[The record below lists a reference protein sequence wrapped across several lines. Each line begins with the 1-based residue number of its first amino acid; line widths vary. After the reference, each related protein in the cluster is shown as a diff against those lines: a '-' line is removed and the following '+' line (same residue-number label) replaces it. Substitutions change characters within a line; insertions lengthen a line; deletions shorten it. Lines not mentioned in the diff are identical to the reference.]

1 MVGVAQNGW
10 GKLAFSVEGGTV
22 RFVVSLVLFAVATV
36 MMAAG
41 MLIHSVFLPPAT
53 MTQSITIDDP
63 APITVIDTTSLNR
76 ISSTQTVSV
85 LGGASGT
92 IYVNNE
98 NAAPTVT
105 QAESERIVMAWG
117 RQGDV
122 KAFIGNVSYQ
132 EVSARGEEGTLSSKK
147 IIGTEV
153 STPDPA
159 GSDLWVEEFVAEQYL
174 SRDVTA
180 PRANYIVIATDGAL
194 PAPTK
199 VTITYKMDI
208 DHSVPTNLFYGG
220 ILIAL
225 VGGVFYYL
233 GWLTD
238 RRKHRHRQ
246 GRMPRRPRPPRWRPD
261 RNALAPRR
269 RGRRGR
275 RALPFIAIGVALPV
289 VLSGCSAFPSPIVE
303 PIPVTPVS
311 ARGVAV
317 TAQQFDRI
325 LSRVRETLATA
336 DEQRAVNVAATR
348 VEGAA
353 LRFRSAQYKV
363 QGQGKSLGSVFTIP
377 DGKVRL
383 LLPQKTSE
391 WPRSVFAVI
400 DDNSDE
406 TAPSVA
412 VILTQATP
420 RDNYKVTYSV
430 ALEPG
435 AVIPSVPAAEAGGA
449 VIRGETE
456 LLSVTP
462 TVAVEHYG
470 DLLVNGTDS
479 PYSAD
484 FDADSLQ
491 TQIGAEAKAKRAKA
505 LGKTAKFSWD
515 DSLAEDVPLVFAT
528 AEAGA
533 LVAVTLQETEN
544 VRPATAGAAITAT
557 GAVKTLSGVTSS
569 MTGIQAVYQYQ
580 LLFYVPAIGSSEK
593 IRLLGYSYA
602 LTSARKL
609 GR

>member
-1 MVGVAQNGW
+1 
-10 GKLAFSVEGGTV
+10 VEGGAV
-22 RFVVSLVLFAVATV
+22 RFIVSLILFAVATV
-36 MMAAG
+36 MIAAG

-53 MTQSITIDDP
+53 MTQSITLDDP

-76 ISSTQTVSV
+76 ISSTQTISV

-92 IYVNNE
+92 VYVNNE
-98 NAAPTVT
+98 NAAPTAT
-105 QAESERIVMAWG
+105 EAESERIVMAWG
-117 RQGDV
+117 RQPDA

-132 EVSARGEEGTLSSKK
+132 EIKASGEEGVLSARKYV
-147 IIGTEV
+147 GTDV

-159 GSDLWVEEFVAEQYL
+159 GSDLWVEEYVAEQYL
-174 SRDVTA
+174 SRDVTT
-180 PRANYIVIATDGAL
+180 PRANFIVIATDGAL
-194 PAPTK
+194 PAPKK
-199 VTITYKMDI
+199 VTITWKMDI
-208 DHSVPTNLFYGG
+208 DHSIPTNLFYGG
-220 ILIAL
+220 IIVAL

-233 GWLTD
+233 GWLAD
-238 RRKHRHRQ
+238 RHKHRHRQ
-246 GRMPRRPRPPRWRPD
+246 GRMPKRPRPPRWRPA
-261 RNALAPRR
+261 RTPLAPRR
-269 RGRRGR
+269 RRGR
-275 RALPFIAIGVALPV
+275 RALPFIAIGVALPL
-289 VLSGCSAFPSPIVE
+289 VLSGCSAFPSPINE
-303 PIPVTPVS
+303 PLPVS
-311 ARGVAV
+311 PVSTRGVAV
-317 TAQQFDRI
+317 TAKQFERI
-325 LSRVRETLATA
+325 LLRIRETLAAA

-348 VEGAA
+348 VEGAS
-353 LRFRSAQYKV
+353 LRFRTAQYKV

-377 DGKVRL
+377 EGKVRL
-383 LLPQKTSE
+383 LLPQKTTS

-400 DDNSDE
+400 DDNTDE

-412 VILTQATP
+412 VILTQETP
-420 RDNYKVTYSV
+420 RDNYKISYSV

-435 AVIPSVPAAEAGGA
+435 AVIPSVPAAETGGA

-470 DLLVNGTDS
+470 DLLINGDKS
-479 PYSAD
+479 EFAD
-484 FDADSLQ
+484 AFEPDSLQ
-491 TQIGAEAKAKRAKA
+491 TQIGAEAKAKRARE
-505 LGKTAKFSWD
+505 LGRTAKFSWD
-515 DSLAEDVPLVFAT
+515 DKIAEDVPIVFAT

-533 LVAVTLQETEN
+533 LVAVTLQEAEN

-569 MTGIQAVYQYQ
+569 MQGIQAVYQYQ